1 MNGELPVVLNGGAWD
16 VHVLRAAGDG
26 PTVVGRSGGEG
37 EHGQGGV
44 AVVKNLEQKKR
55 NSFYFYI
62 QKFIRDMPLPCLDRS
77 QFNEKGEG
85 GKRALPNRISFLSKE
100 PPLAQYE
107 HGGSTNF
114 WPFFNLVGSPST
126 FPYISRFFR
135 DRGGKGGQAVDA
147 NRTELWA
154 R

>member
-55 NSFYFYI
+55 NSFYFLYA
-62 QKFIRDMPLPCLDRS
+62 KVYSRYAF
-77 QFNEKGEG
+77 
-85 GKRALPNRISFLSKE
+85 ALL
-100 PPLAQYE
+100 
-107 HGGSTNF
+107 G
-114 WPFFNLVGSPST
+114 
-126 FPYISRFFR
+126 
-135 DRGGKGGQAVDA
+135 
-147 NRTELWA
+147 
-154 R
+154 